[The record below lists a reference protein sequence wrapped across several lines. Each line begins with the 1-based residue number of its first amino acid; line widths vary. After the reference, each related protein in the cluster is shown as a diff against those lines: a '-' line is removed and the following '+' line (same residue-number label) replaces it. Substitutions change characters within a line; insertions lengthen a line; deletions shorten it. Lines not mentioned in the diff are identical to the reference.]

1 MENAMFGDMGPA
13 RKHPW
18 LAFLGIAAIGVV
30 GLLIMWGL
38 SFYAVRRLGPHPPAP
53 AHRINPH
60 SPERIGRHDAAW

>member
-38 SFYAVRRLGPHPPAP
+38 GF
-53 AHRINPH
+53 
-60 SPERIGRHDAAW
+60 